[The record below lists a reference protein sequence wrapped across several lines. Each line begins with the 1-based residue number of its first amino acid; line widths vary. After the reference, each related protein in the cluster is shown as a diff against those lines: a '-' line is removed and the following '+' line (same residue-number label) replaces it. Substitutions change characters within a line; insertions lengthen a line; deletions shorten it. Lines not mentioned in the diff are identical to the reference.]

1 MSRLGLLLLSAL
13 LVAGAASAVEET
25 PESCRPK
32 VAGTALAL
40 AGDAERA
47 QLQCDIDRA
56 AQLVARSERRAATAP
71 RPVVRVVD
79 TASPSG
85 TAYIYDVIG
94 TLPNYW
100 LEARNVPGDD
110 SERTRVPVCTLGTNI
125 PADVSQLIAKELKSA
140 ASEALPEYG
149 AREDIQINPDG
160 SKRVVLLL
168 DTHDIITTVETDA
181 GTRHFSRHARASDEI
196 ARLNQTI
203 IGVANFSDSWVCNAD

>member
-13 LVAGAASAVEET
+13 LFAGVASAVEDP

-47 QLQCDIDRA
+47 QMKCDIDRA
-56 AQLVARSERRAATAP
+56 AQLVARSDRRAATAP

-94 TLPNYW
+94 ALPNYW
-100 LEARNVPGDD
+100 LEARNVPSEE

-125 PADVSQLIAKELKSA
+125 PADVSQLISHELKAA
-140 ASEALPEYG
+140 ASQALPEYG

-168 DTHDIITTVETDA
+168 DTHDIITTVETEA

-203 IGVANFSDSWVCNAD
+203 IGVANFSDSWVCNTN

>member
-13 LVAGAASAVEET
+13 LCAGAASAVEDP

-47 QLQCDIDRA
+47 QMQCDIDRA
-56 AQLVARSERRAATAP
+56 AQLVARSDRRAATAP

-94 TLPNYW
+94 ALPNYW
-100 LEARNVPGDD
+100 LEARNVPSDEG
-110 SERTRVPVCTLGTNI
+110 ERTRVPVCTLGTNI
-125 PADVSQLIAKELKSA
+125 PADVSQLISHELKTA
-140 ASEALPEYG
+140 ASQALPEYG
-149 AREDIQINPDG
+149 AREDIQVNPDG
-160 SKRVVLLL
+160 SKRVILLL
-168 DTHDIITTVETDA
+168 DTHDIITTVETEA

-203 IGVANFSDSWVCNAD
+203 IGVANFSDSWVCNAN

>member
-1 MSRLGLLLLSAL
+1 MDRPLRSIRPMMSP
-13 LVAGAASAVEET
+13 T
-25 PESCRPK
+25 
-32 VAGTALAL
+32 T
-40 AGDAERA
+40 
-47 QLQCDIDRA
+47 
-56 AQLVARSERRAATAP
+56 P

-110 SERTRVPVCTLGTNI
+110 SERTRVPACTLGTNI
-125 PADVSQLIAKELKSA
+125 PADVSQLISSELTSA

-149 AREDIQINPDG
+149 AREDIQVNPDG

-168 DTHDIITTVETDA
+168 DTHDIITTVETEA

-203 IGVANFSDSWVCNAD
+203 IGVANFSDSWVCDAN